1 MIDHLE
7 GEFREIGADYA
18 VIRLGG
24 MGIRVALPR
33 SVADRLRG
41 RECGCL
47 LTRLVIRDG
56 EPQLYGFERPEER
69 RAFDALLGVT
79 GVGARI
85 ALAIL
90 SQLSPEDLSV
100 ETERGS
106 VTRLLTVSGVGKKL
120 ASRIVLELKGRL
132 PEDVGTAGPF
142 SGSGSDLAADAVR
155 ALTAL
160 GFPLGESREA
170 VRQILADPA
179 EGPATPLDRV
189 VRLSIR
195 RLGGERA

>member
-1 MIDHLE
+1 MIEHLD

-18 VIRLGG
+18 VLQIGG
-24 MGIRVALPR
+24 IGIRVALPR

-41 RECGCL
+41 RENGCL

-56 EPQLYGFERPEER
+56 EPQLYGFERAEER

-90 SQLSPEDLSV
+90 SQLSPEDLSF

-106 VTRLLTVSGVGKKL
+106 VARLLTVSGVGKKL

-132 PEDVGTAGPF
+132 PEGGEADGAHGGRAGDMT
-142 SGSGSDLAADAVR
+142 SDAVR

-160 GFPLGESREA
+160 GYPLADSKEA
-170 VRQILADPA
+170 IRQILADPA
-179 EGPATPLDRV
+179 EGKSPELDRL
-189 VRLSIR
+189 VRLALR
-195 RLGGERA
+195 RLGRERS